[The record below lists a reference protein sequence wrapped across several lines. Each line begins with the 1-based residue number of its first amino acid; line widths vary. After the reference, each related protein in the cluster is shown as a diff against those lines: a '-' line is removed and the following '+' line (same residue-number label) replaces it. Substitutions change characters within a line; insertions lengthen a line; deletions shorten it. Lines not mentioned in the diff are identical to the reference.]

1 MKINIKT
8 LLASA
13 AILSLFTTCKKEEKV
28 AVEKTPQAKPVETF
42 TQSVILSKNA
52 DLCLLGRDEKMHS
65 VKKLSRG
72 DTLDVLF
79 IEDSADKVGI
89 PIIHPKEEAISA
101 GENTKKKESGEKNEQ
116 EPQKPVHQDFYLHV
130 VYDSVDYWLLETE
143 VAMNAENAV
152 TIAKTPL
159 YEDPKLESGKILSP
173 ESLKFGTAIAKS
185 TLHEDSDENS
195 EKIYFW
201 NSDSKKVEYAYAR
214 AENISTVKDDV
225 AVMEIVDALKVT
237 KRAVPRNELF
247 KKAAKYKPSAK
258 VKAAL
263 DAQSVETRTY
273 SYQEVL
279 KAVSKQRYGVSV
291 PELLTVDQ
299 SKDPFK

>member
-13 AILSLFTTCKKEEKV
+13 AILSLFTTCKKEEKSAAE
-28 AVEKTPQAKPVETF
+28 AVQQTKPAEIF
-42 TQSVILSKNA
+42 TQSVILSKTA

-72 DTLDVLF
+72 DTLDVIF

-89 PIIHPKEEAISA
+89 PIIHPQELPD
-101 GENTKKKESGEKNEQ
+101 GEKSGEKV
-116 EPQKPVHQDFYLHV
+116 EPEIQKPVHQDFYFHV
-130 VYDSVDYWLLETE
+130 VYDSVDYWLLETD
-143 VAMNAENAV
+143 VAINAENAV

-173 ESLKFGTAIAKS
+173 ESLGFGTAIAKS
-185 TLHEDSDENS
+185 TLREDSGENS

-273 SYQEVL
+273 SYSEVL
-279 KAVSKQRYGVSV
+279 KAMSKQRYGVSV